1 MVPAPS
7 TFLLAI
13 PSQVAAARLIIVKS
27 KQENY
32 ISKNLINNM
41 D

>member
-7 TFLLAI
+7 TFFSAI
-13 PSQVAAARLIIVKS
+13 PSQPTTARLIVVKS
-27 KQENY
+27 KQENCKQE
-32 ISKNLINNM
+32 SDNNM